1 MLLVL
6 NACTKEQLTAKEEW
20 EVGAVSGSVTK
31 EISSPSKEII
41 LSMETTS
48 YCVGAFGI
56 KVVVEN
62 KGDILYSSEVESFP
76 YSHAVAIPANT
87 PVKITTSVYAVPNS
101 SVVCVWLGNVSC
113 KVIY

>member
-1 MLLVL
+1 MIAF
-6 NACTKEQLTAKEEW
+6 NACTKEQLATKEEW
-20 EVGAVSGSVTK
+20 EVGAVNGSVTK
-31 EISSPSKEII
+31 EISSPAKEII
-41 LSMETTS
+41 LSMETSS
-48 YCVGAFGI
+48 YCTGAFGI

-76 YSHAVAIPANT
+76 FSHAVAIPINT
-87 PVKITTSVYAVPNS
+87 PVKITTSVYAIPNS